1 MLSLILV
8 PIKSELCRNEVANL
22 KHRHNSSKL
31 FINPDDFQFPRRRSA
46 NRSVNNRDFLI
57 DAIVAL
63 ACRQEC
69 DLFFEL
75 ISPKNIEVDN
85 IYHEHPK
92 DIPKS

>member
-1 MLSLILV
+1 MIFS
-8 PIKSELCRNEVANL
+8 
-22 KHRHNSSKL
+22 
-31 FINPDDFQFPRRRSA
+31 FQERDQQMY
-46 NRSVNNRDFLI
+46 SVINRDFLI